1 MTCFNVVQPAL
12 SLESELE
19 EHDKGKSYMSHHT
32 VIEIDSKTTPCRIVF
47 NSSDKYEGKSLNDYL
62 AKRPSLLNGIFGIV
76 LGFRFMRYA
85 LVDDIKK
92 MFNYIDI
99 PLKISLHTYSC

>member
-47 NSSDKYEGKSLNDYL
+47 NSSAKHEGKSLNDYL
-62 AKRPSLLNGIFGIV
+62 GEEPSLLNGIFGIV